1 MEKIKPNAPLDY
13 AVFQLS
19 PKHSRCELFVSSG
32 GSTEKL
38 ASGLLKP
45 FVTHLKVAEAQAASA
60 SQSIKLDPGRHKN
73 AKAWF
78 TKGTLDRFV
87 RFVSSPEVLELVNTF
102 DAEMSQLEAARRIY
116 SQGMGDQLSGG
127 GGFGSS
133 AADDATKK
141 ELLKAID
148 LRLVAAQQDLTNA
161 CARAAAAGF
170 DADTIPELQMF
181 ADIFGADRLNEACGM
196 YISLCDRRPNLINQL
211 KSGSEDRAI
220 RSSCTSDM
228 SIDNDSPS
236 SLRPEPTTHQQPRHT
251 FSRESSVER
260 DGGNKPGN
268 ATGEND
274 KKDETSAPDQT
285 VSIQASQPGRRLSVQ
300 DRINM
305 FENKQKENSG
315 GKPPV
320 VKSVELRRLSSDVSM
335 MGAAAEKGVLR
346 RWGGVGD
353 MSIDSST
360 EKKDSESPLC
370 TPSMKLPSQEDKVLD
385 SNNDTAKGSSMI
397 KPESSVISWQKD
409 QDTSPAQVRPTG
421 SETRDKSAVQSSLT
435 STWKTM
441 EESWASEGVSGS
453 KLQEAFDAHHKEI
466 EDDSSSAQQE
476 LRSSGETELVENTES
491 IEDSGPWRMKF
502 NRKVSGADLSKK
514 TIVLPDGSSRTPLSG
529 KIAKEAQEGSD
540 SFATPPE
547 QLQRGRQTKGNQD
560 RNDELQMKANE
571 LEKLFAEHK
580 LRVPAD
586 LSNSSRKGK
595 LDDAKHLPVSSF
607 QYSKPI
613 PDISPQFSDSYSPN
627 EPTGNLKNKTKLNAS
642 SSMKMIDSQNKGD
655 ALKKSFSELSV
666 SEGSR
671 GKLYQ
676 RYVQKR
682 DEKLKEDWSS
692 NRTQKEARLK
702 SMQDSLERNKSEMK
716 AKLSGSADRQSSVSS
731 ARRRA
736 ERLRSYNSRSMLNN
750 EQEHLDFGDR
760 DFDDDALDFQEKKL
774 VPNSRKFSSMTPR
787 TSTTP
792 VSRPAS
798 KASTGSVKRRMQP
811 ENPLAQSVPNFL
823 DLRKENTK
831 PYSGGGKATRSQ
843 ARNHTR
849 SKSITEEMGI
859 VKEDKS
865 HRSQALRKTSANPSE
880 FKDVSSL
887 DSDGVV
893 LTQIKSDEDILKN
906 VGTTTKPFL
915 RKGSRAA
922 RTSIARQRVSVGS
935 EHVNDL
941 DENDG
946 IASEPDECKN
956 TARDEGEEE
965 FKSLNAEEDNNL
977 EAREPELDTFE
988 NSESENGDDTLT
1000 FSAVDQVLGS
1010 KFPREIPSCFL
1021 PVDSV
1026 QDWHNGSSMSWN
1038 SRTQHPFLYP
1048 HETFD
1053 VDASVD
1059 SPIGSPSWNSHSL
1072 NVMEADAA
1080 RMRKKW
1086 GAAQKPMV
1094 AANSSNNS
1102 SRKDMTRGFK
1112 RLLKFGRKN
1121 RGSETMADWVS
1132 ATTSEGDDDTED
1144 GRDLA
1149 NRSSEDLRKSRM
1161 GFSLAQPS
1169 DDGFNE
1175 NELFNDSEHSSQS
1188 SIPAPPANFKLREDH
1203 VSGTSIKAPRSFFSL
1218 STFRSKGNE
1227 SKPR

>member
-1 MEKIKPNAPLDY
+1 MEKIKPDTPLDY

-38 ASGLLKP
+38 ASGLLNP
-45 FVTHLKVAEAQAASA
+45 FLTHLKVSEAEAASA
-60 SQSIKLDPGRHKN
+60 SQTIKLDPGRHKN

-78 TKGTLDRFV
+78 TKGTLDRFL
-87 RFVSSPEVLELVNTF
+87 RFVFTPQVLELVNTF

-116 SQGMGDQLSGG
+116 SHGMGDQLSGG

-161 CARAAAAGF
+161 CTRAAAAGF
-170 DADTIPELQMF
+170 DADTVTELQMF
-181 ADIFGADRLNEACGM
+181 ADIFGADRLNEACGK
-196 YISLCDRRPNLINQL
+196 YISLCERRPNLINQL

-228 SIDNDSPS
+228 SIDNDLLSPPH
-236 SLRPEPTTHQQPRHT
+236 PEPTTHQKPRHT
-251 FSRESSVER
+251 FSIESSVER
-260 DGGNKPGN
+260 DVGNNPDK
-268 ATGEND
+268 ATGENE
-274 KKDETSAPDQT
+274 KNDETSAPDQT
-285 VSIQASQPGRRLSVQ
+285 GSIQASQAGRRLSVQ

-320 VKSVELRRLSSDVSM
+320 VKPVELRRLSSDVSM

-346 RWGGVGD
+346 RWSGVGD
-353 MSIDSST
+353 MSIDLSA

-370 TPSMKLPSQEDKVLD
+370 TPSMKLSSQEDKVLD
-385 SNNDTAKGSSMI
+385 SNNDTEKVSSMI
-397 KPESSVISWQKD
+397 KPESSVIYWQKN
-409 QDTSPAQVRPTG
+409 QDTSPAQIRPTG
-421 SETRDKSAVQSSLT
+421 SETRDKSAAQSSLT

-453 KLQEAFDAHHKEI
+453 RLQEAFDAQHKEI
-466 EDDSSSAQQE
+466 EDDTSSAQQE
-476 LRSSGETELVENTES
+476 LRSSGETEVVENTES
-491 IEDSGPWRMKF
+491 IEDSGPRRMKF

-514 TIVLPDGSSRTPLSG
+514 TIVLPDGSSRTLFSG
-529 KIAKEAQEGSD
+529 KIAKEAQEGFD

-547 QLQRGRQTKGNQD
+547 QLQRGKQTKGNQD
-560 RNDELQMKANE
+560 RNDELQMKADE

-586 LSNSSRKGK
+586 VSNSSRKGK
-595 LDDAKHLPVSSF
+595 LDDAKHFPASSF

-613 PDISPQFSDSYSPN
+613 QDIPPQFSDSYNPN

-642 SSMKMIDSQNKGD
+642 SSMKIVDSQNKGD

-716 AKLSGSADRQSSVSS
+716 AKLSRSADRQSSVSS
-731 ARRRA
+731 ARHRA

-750 EQEHLDFGDR
+750 EQEHLDFGDC
-760 DFDDDALDFQEKKL
+760 DFDDDALDFREKKL
-774 VPNSRKFSSMTPR
+774 IPNNRKFSSTTPR
-787 TSTTP
+787 PSATP

-811 ENPLAQSVPNFL
+811 ENPLVQSVPNFS

-831 PYSGGGKATRSQ
+831 PYSGGGKAMRSRV
-843 ARNHTR
+843 RNHTR

-865 HRSQALRKTSANPSE
+865 RRSQALRKGSANPSE

-893 LTQIKSDEDILKN
+893 LTQIKFDEDIQKN
-906 VGTTTKPFL
+906 VGAKPFL

-922 RTSIARQRVSVGS
+922 RTSIARQRVPVGS
-935 EHVNDL
+935 ERVNDM

-946 IASEPDECKN
+946 IASEPDECIN
-956 TARDEGEEE
+956 IVQDEGEDE
-965 FKSLNAEEDNNL
+965 FKSLNAEEDNIL
-977 EAREPELDTFE
+977 EAREPELDTFV

-1000 FSAVDQVLGS
+1000 FSAVDQALGS

-1021 PVDSV
+1021 PADSV
-1026 QDWHNGSSMSWN
+1026 QDWHNGSQMSWN
-1038 SRTQHPFLYP
+1038 SRTQHPFSYP

-1053 VDASVD
+1053 ADTSLD

-1086 GAAQKPMV
+1086 GAAEKPMV
-1094 AANSSNNS
+1094 ATNS

-1175 NELFNDSEHSSQS
+1175 NELFNDSEQSSQS
-1188 SIPAPPANFKLREDH
+1188 SIPAPPANFRLREDH

>member
-1 MEKIKPNAPLDY
+1 MEKIKPDTPLDY

-87 RFVSSPEVLELVNTF
+87 RFVSTPEVLELVNTF

-116 SQGMGDQLSGG
+116 SQGMGNQLSGG

-181 ADIFGADRLNEACGM
+181 ADIFGAERLNEACGK
-196 YISLCDRRPNLINQL
+196 YISLYERRPHLINQL

-228 SIDNDSPS
+228 SIDNDLPSPP
-236 SLRPEPTTHQQPRHT
+236 RPEPATHQKPRHT

-285 VSIQASQPGRRLSVQ
+285 GSIQASQPGRRLSVQ

-320 VKSVELRRLSSDVSM
+320 VKPVELRRLSSDVSM

-346 RWGGVGD
+346 RWSGVGD
-353 MSIDSST
+353 MSIDLSA

-385 SNNDTAKGSSMI
+385 SDNDTTKGSSII
-397 KPESSVISWQKD
+397 KPQSSVIPSESRSEISGLKD
-409 QDTSPAQVRPTG
+409 RDSLPTQIR
-421 SETRDKSAVQSSLT
+421 ETRDKSAAQSSLT

-441 EESWASEGVSGS
+441 EESWASEGVSDS
-453 KLQEAFDAHHKEI
+453 RLQEAFDAQHKEI

-476 LRSSGETELVENTES
+476 LRSCGETEVVENTES
-491 IEDSGPWRMKF
+491 IEDSGPQRMKF
-502 NRKVSGADLSKK
+502 YRKVSGADLSKK
-514 TIVLPDGSSRTPLSG
+514 TTVLPDGSSRILFSG
-529 KIAKEAQEGSD
+529 KIAKEAQEGFD

-547 QLQRGRQTKGNQD
+547 QLQRGRQTKANQD

-595 LDDAKHLPVSSF
+595 LDDTQHLPVSSL

-613 PDISPQFSDSYSPN
+613 PDISPQVSDSYNPN

-642 SSMKMIDSQNKGD
+642 SSMKTVDSQNKGD

-671 GKLYQ
+671 GKQYQ

-750 EQEHLDFGDR
+750 EQEHLDFGDC
-760 DFDDDALDFQEKKL
+760 DFDDDALDFREKKL
-774 VPNSRKFSSMTPR
+774 MPNNKKISSTTPR
-787 TSTTP
+787 PSATP

-811 ENPLAQSVPNFL
+811 ENPLAQSVPNFS

-831 PYSGGGKATRSQ
+831 PYSGGGKAMRSQ
-843 ARNHTR
+843 VRNHTR

-865 HRSQALRKTSANPSE
+865 RRSQALRKGSANPSE

-893 LTQIKSDEDILKN
+893 LTQIKFDEDIQKN
-906 VGTTTKPFL
+906 VGTKPFL

-922 RTSIARQRVSVGS
+922 RTSIARQRVSAGS
-935 EHVNDL
+935 ERVNDM

-946 IASEPDECKN
+946 IASEPDECIN
-956 TARDEGEEE
+956 TVQDEGEEE
-965 FKSLNAEEDNNL
+965 LKSLNTEEDNIL
-977 EAREPELDTFE
+977 EAREPELDTFV

-1000 FSAVDQVLGS
+1000 FSAVDQALGS

-1021 PVDSV
+1021 PADSV
-1026 QDWHNGSSMSWN
+1026 QDWHNGSQMSWN
-1038 SRTQHPFLYP
+1038 SRTQHPFSYP

-1053 VDASVD
+1053 ADTSVD

-1086 GAAQKPMV
+1086 GAAEKPMV
-1094 AANSSNNS
+1094 AANS

-1175 NELFNDSEHSSQS
+1175 NELFNDSEQSSQS
-1188 SIPAPPANFKLREDH
+1188 SIPAPPANFRLREDH